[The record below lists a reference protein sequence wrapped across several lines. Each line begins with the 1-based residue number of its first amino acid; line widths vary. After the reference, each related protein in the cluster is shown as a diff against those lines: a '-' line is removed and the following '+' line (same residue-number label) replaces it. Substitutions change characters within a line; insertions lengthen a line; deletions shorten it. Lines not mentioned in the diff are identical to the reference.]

1 MRDAHIEIE
10 DAVTARMKLRHPE
23 IRRIGVKA
31 SGQGLRCYQVWTV
44 SGAPTSYEVTDKFL
58 AVADAILMRITG
70 GLNDPWS
77 SMISLGAGS
86 RGGCTFESRWRE

>member
-10 DAVTARMKLRHPE
+10 EAVTARMKLRHPE
-23 IRRIGVKA
+23 IKRIGVKSYA
-31 SGQGLRCYQVWTV
+31 HGWRCHQVWTV
-44 SGAPTSYEVTDKFL
+44 RGAPTSYEVTDKFL

-70 GLNDPWS
+70 GLNDPRS
-77 SMISLGAGS
+77 SMISLGARS